1 MAEVDKW
8 ISQLKATKYLEERAV
23 RTLCNKVKELLFE
36 ESNVH

>member
-8 ISQLKATKYLEERAV
+8 ITMLKTCKYLEERDV

-36 ESNVH
+36 